1 MLFAADPPRSDA
13 ASSAG
18 TLTLYSAQHPETTSA
33 LVTAFEKKT
42 GITVRVKSDDED
54 VLTAQIEQEGSHS
67 PADVFFTE
75 NSNWLA
81 RLDQKGLLAKVAGST
96 LAEVPKRDS
105 ATNGDWLGVSGRYSV
120 LIYNP
125 KLIRASQVPHTAMAL
140 ADPKYKGKLELAP
153 SETDFWPIVTSVAR
167 ADGRAAA
174 LKWLE
179 ALKAD
184 AGSDDHTPDNETLV
198 GDVSAGRAAMGLI
211 NHYYF
216 FRIRQEMGAANFH
229 AKLAWFA
236 PRDPAFVEDISAAG
250 ILKSSGHKAE
260 AQRFLAFL
268 DSPAGQRVIAHSATS
283 STRWLPASP
292 RTRSCHRCRA
302 CTRIRS
308 RRRRSGPRRQP
319 KSCSSRPACC
329 ERRRRLERRFAS
341 ASRSPRRDAPPGR
354 SQRPSAARPG
364 TARGAGRA
372 VAAGA
377 HSAAGPARRLA

>member
-1 MLFAADPPRSDA
+1 MTRTGSRPRAARWARLRRGVLAAAAVAAAAMLFAADLPRSDA

-67 PADVFFTE
+67 PANVFFTE

-179 ALKAD
+179 ALKAN

-236 PRDPAFVEDISAAG
+236 PRDPGFVEDISAAG
-250 ILKSSGHKAE
+250 ILKSSSHKAE

-268 DSPAGQRVIAHSATS
+268 DSPAGQRVIAHSASFEYPLAPGVAPNPQLPPVS
-283 STRWLPASP
+283 SLHPNPITPA
-292 RTRSCHRCRA
+292 
-302 CTRIRS
+302 
-308 RRRRSGPRRQP
+308 QV
-319 KSCSSRPACC
+319 
-329 ERRRRLERRFAS
+329 
-341 ASRSPRRDAPPGR
+341 
-354 SQRPSAARPG
+354 G
-364 TARGAGRA
+364 TAQTAQELLQQAG
-372 VAAGA
+372 
-377 HSAAGPARRLA
+377 LL